1 MEWEIEFYKTES
13 GRCPVQEFIDSLS
26 KKARVKVLRDLDLL
40 AEFGLELRAPFVRD
54 ITGVPKLKE
63 LRTKFGSD
71 NYRIF
76 YFAFTGRKFI
86 LLHGFIKKTRQT
98 PRREIQRAV
107 NRMNDYITIHQGGG
121 DNEL

>member
-26 KKARVKVLRDLDLL
+26 KKARAKVFRDIDLL
-40 AEFGLELRAPFVRD
+40 EEFGLELRAPFVRN

-63 LRTKFGSD
+63 LRTKFGAD

-98 PRREIQRAV
+98 PQREIQIAV
-107 NRMNDYITIHQGGG
+107 NRMNDYTARHKGGVN
-121 DNEL
+121 NEL